1 MLDLPWKVFEK
12 TGNIE
17 TYLLMKQ
24 MEETYRKMTD
34 HPHKPSMGITISNS
48 RT

>member
-1 MLDLPWKVFEK
+1 MIELPWKVFEK

-24 MEETYRKMTD
+24 MEEAYRRSTNGNHEHHMKT
-34 HPHKPSMGITISNS
+34 SFSNS

>member
-1 MLDLPWKVFEK
+1 MIDFTWKVFSQ

-24 MEETYRKMTD
+24 IENDDELTWNEKENKD
-34 HPHKPSMGITISNS
+34 KEIHSMDSKI
-48 RT
+48 